1 MDKPKKLF
9 ARGQFA
15 RVPLIIGTVRDEFGE
30 WLSIR
35 SPKARYTLPVFTDD
49 NVIIIFYLHN
59 VWDSTVYQHGQ

>member
-35 SPKARYTLPVFTDD
+35 SPKARYTLSVFTGRE
-49 NVIIIFYLHN
+49 
-59 VWDSTVYQHGQ
+59 HGP